1 MTMTTTMTMTTMP
14 YQSLSRNAFG
24 RLVLIASDGAEHIG
38 INPVR
43 AHPISAPDEGLSLV
57 GTDGHELAWIER
69 LADLSMGDQ
78 ALLQAELAS
87 RDFMPTVLRL
97 KAVST
102 FSTPSQWTVE
112 TERGEADFIL
122 RTEEDIRRLPD
133 GRLLIASSHGIQF
146 IIPDRLALDRASKR
160 LLERFL

>member
-1 MTMTTTMTMTTMP
+1 M
-14 YQSLSRNAFG
+14 
-24 RLVLIASDGAEHIG
+24 
-38 INPVR
+38 
-43 AHPISAPDEGLSLV
+43 
-57 GTDGHELAWIER
+57 
-69 LADLSMGDQ
+69 
-78 ALLQAELAS
+78 
-87 RDFMPTVLRL
+87 LRL

-112 TERGEADFIL
+112 TERGDADFIL

-146 IIPDRLALDRASKR
+146 IIPDRLALDRGSKR